1 MYFPPPLIPP
11 HQGEGNLFRIN
22 CGPKTAIKRYFALVT
37 LVLDTRVH
45 CGIASAGRV
54 KTKHHLLL
62 ASPDNEV
69 AITPRKADPGSRLNG
84 AVWEALVTRRTLP
97 SLCLQTD
104 PSSRPGMPRGDA
116 LCLRSGHPQ
125 DHLHHQRN
133 RKSEPRDPEINQNAR
148 LVPDRRSGYKAD
160 LPGDPKL

>member
-1 MYFPPPLIPP
+1 MSLHRPALDPGSHWYDAFPPTLNPSPQRGRETSSALSAAYNCNQEIICPRHPRAGHEGPLWDCKCRSSEDQTPP
-11 HQGEGNLFRIN
+11 PFGLPGRRS
-22 CGPKTAIKRYFALVT
+22 G
-37 LVLDTRVH
+37 VH
-45 CGIASAGRV
+45 
-54 KTKHHLLL
+54 T
-62 ASPDNEV
+62 
-69 AITPRKADPGSRLNG
+69 TQADPGSRLDG

-133 RKSEPRDPEINQNAR
+133 RKSEPRDPEIN
-148 LVPDRRSGYKAD
+148 
-160 LPGDPKL
+160 